1 MPVNSLS
8 VDSQPL
14 DDGVRLRLA
23 GELDV
28 ATAPLAED
36 ALRTAEAG
44 APLRLALDLGGLT
57 FMDSTG
63 LRLVMAA
70 DLRAK
75 EAGRRLLVVRGPD
88 AVQRVFQLTGVD
100 ERIELVD
107 AV

>member
-1 MPVNSLS
+1 MAVNALS
-8 VDSQPL
+8 VDTEPL
-14 DDGVRLRLA
+14 ADGVRLRLQ

-36 ALRTAEAG
+36 ALRTAEARE
-44 APLRLALDLGGLT
+44 PSIVALDLGSLT

-70 DLRAK
+70 DSRAR
-75 EAGRRLLVVRGPD
+75 EAGRRLVVVRGPD
-88 AVQRVFQLTGVD
+88 AVQRVFELTGVD